1 MYVKGRR
8 SESAFNFNSSEPKV
22 LRALILSLHQS
33 CQSSL
38 RKDFPKIYYDLC
50 HKSIYKGVVACNIY
64 FSEIFCR
71 CSCNGST
78 YSEIH

>member
-38 RKDFPKIYYDLC
+38 QKDFPKIYYDLC
-50 HKSIYKGVVACNIY
+50 HKSIY
-64 FSEIFCR
+64 
-71 CSCNGST
+71 
-78 YSEIH
+78 